1 MVESNL
7 GNSEDNGIGQIDIWK
22 QFQVFNLISTKMGT
36 WQYHQCISLDMLIV
50 IYTYKFHFRFL
61 VNKKV

>member
-7 GNSEDNGIGQIDIWK
+7 GNSEDNGIGTNRHLEAV
-22 QFQVFNLISTKMGT
+22 QVFNLISTKMGT

-50 IYTYKFHFRFL
+50 IYKYKFPFSTSSE
-61 VNKKV
+61 